1 MIKFVVMVCL
11 AIVPGL
17 IVPGSIVPGLIPDL
31 MLGVAFA

>member
-1 MIKFVVMVCL
+1 MIKFAVTVCL